1 MSAYADFKFY
11 EEEYLGTILADTEFP
26 PYALRATTEINYIT
40 FDRAKQVILDNTDA
54 DAVQAIKMA
63 TCALAEQLLDLDTNP
78 RLLESEKVGTH
89 AVTYAKTPDIKWTRL
104 DRLQSA
110 AKVYLAH
117 TGLMY
122 RGFSTG
128 EYAGRIDA
136 N

>member
-1 MSAYADFKFY
+1 MS
-11 EEEYLGTILADTEFP
+11 
-26 PYALRATTEINYIT
+26 
-40 FDRAKQVILDNTDA
+40 DNTDA

-63 TCALAEQLLDLDTNP
+63 TCAVAEQLLDFDTNP
-78 RLLESEKVGTH
+78 RIIESEKVGTH

-122 RGFSTG
+122 KGFYAG
-128 EYAGRIDA
+128 EYKGKLG
-136 N
+136 